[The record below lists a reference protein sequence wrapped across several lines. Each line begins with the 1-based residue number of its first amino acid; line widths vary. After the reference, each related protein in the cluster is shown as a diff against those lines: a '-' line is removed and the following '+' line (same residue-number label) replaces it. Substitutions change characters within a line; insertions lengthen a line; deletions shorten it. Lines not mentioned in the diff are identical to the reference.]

1 MATPM
6 ATVMALAIA
15 TTILAMAAAMA
26 MAMLLF
32 VHACLCSTR
41 LSLQCTRLSLQYMLV
56 LAVQWFTRLSLQF
69 DALHFTF
76 VSGTVFTSV
85 FRSVLAPGAGKGP
98 PAAPRG
104 RSVTRLGM
112 ASDPSWMAGARRRL
126 QEAREDVAASGVP
139 RWREL
144 GDNIQEQVR
153 GAPPSSVERSR
164 LMLDVVR
171 KDMAM
176 TKLQFDPQRFTL
188 VVEGRPVQVLVAHRL
203 LGGIW
208 GTFPS
213 DRGALRPRGQ
223 GLFPLAGPFLKSRH
237 VPRTFSRSLGPW
249 ASFVT
254 WHAQVLALTHEDAS
268 WTEQLPYMAARWSHL
283 SSSLADMSLEW
294 TYRVGPF

>member
-1 MATPM
+1 
-6 ATVMALAIA
+6 
-15 TTILAMAAAMA
+15 
-26 MAMLLF
+26 
-32 VHACLCSTR
+32 
-41 LSLQCTRLSLQYMLV
+41 
-56 LAVQWFTRLSLQF
+56 
-69 DALHFTF
+69 
-76 VSGTVFTSV
+76 
-85 FRSVLAPGAGKGP
+85 
-98 PAAPRG
+98 
-104 RSVTRLGM
+104 
-112 ASDPSWMAGARRRL
+112 
-126 QEAREDVAASGVP
+126 
-139 RWREL
+139 
-144 GDNIQEQVR
+144 
-153 GAPPSSVERSR
+153 
-164 LMLDVVR
+164 
-171 KDMAM
+171 MAM

-249 ASFVT
+249 AFFVT